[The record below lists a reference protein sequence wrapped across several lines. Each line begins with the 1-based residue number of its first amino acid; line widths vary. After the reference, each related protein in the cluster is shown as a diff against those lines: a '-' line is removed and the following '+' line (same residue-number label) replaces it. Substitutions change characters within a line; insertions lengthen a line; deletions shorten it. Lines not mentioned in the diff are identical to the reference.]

1 MKIGFILQY
10 LVLILITIIISI
22 FVINFYL
29 SLDIKKNIY
38 IGLYV
43 IAIINIFFT
52 IICSIT
58 LLLDNYLNYGILMIY
73 ITGCLTMMLIYYI
86 LYLNKELQEYND
98 FYFFIIIAIIPI
110 YTILW
115 YNIVSTGSYYIK
127 YKEFFIKY
135 KYKNQDQDQF
145 LKFHNFEYKNADK
158 IAENLFK
165 KFKFNILND
174 NFENY
179 LKEILKKLLFLNNN

>member
-29 SLDIKKNIY
+29 SLDIKKYIY
-38 IGLYV
+38 IGLCI

-58 LLLDNYLNYGILMIY
+58 LLFDNYLNYGILMIY

-98 FYFFIIIAIIPI
+98 LYFFIIIAIIPI

-135 KYKNQDQDQF
+135 KNTLKF
-145 LKFHNFEYKNADK
+145 LKFHNFEYKNADE
-158 IAENLFK
+158 IAENLFN
-165 KFKFNILND
+165 KFKFNILDD
-174 NFENY
+174 NFKDY